1 MMRPNYENQFKN
13 IIFKPYRQYSSM
25 TINYQCYNV
34 LEKIEYCT
42 NVIMWYN
49 CKRILLKGV

>member
-1 MMRPNYENQFKN
+1 MMRCNYENQFKN
-13 IIFKPYRQYSSM
+13 IIFKPYRQYSSI